1 MRTQQDA
8 QTSGQAERRTAV
20 LSMAVANAA
29 LRLGL
34 GTNDLER
41 ILGISQSSASRLM
54 NGSFQLKENSKPW
67 EMALLLIRL
76 YRGLASIV
84 GNDDTLAVQWLRSPN
99 RAFDDA
105 RPYDRIQ
112 SAIGLVAA
120 CDYVDA
126 HRAVT

>member
-1 MRTQQDA
+1 MQARPDA
-8 QTSGQAERRTAV
+8 QATEQAGRRTAV
-20 LSMAVANAA
+20 LSMAAANAA
-29 LRLGL
+29 VRLGL
-34 GTNDLER
+34 TTSDLER

-54 NGSFQLKENSKPW
+54 NGGFQLKENSKPW

-84 GNDDTLAVQWLRSPN
+84 GNDDTLALQWLRSPN

-112 SAIGLVAA
+112 SAVGLVSV

>member
-1 MRTQQDA
+1 MQVNSAKQEKR
-8 QTSGQAERRTAV
+8 QAAV
-20 LSMAVANAA
+20 LSAATANAA
-29 LRLGL
+29 ARLAL
-34 GTNDLER
+34 STNDLER

-54 NGSFQLKENSKPW
+54 NGEFQLKENSKPW

-76 YRGLASIV
+76 YRGVASIV
-84 GNDDTLAVQWLRSPN
+84 GNDDALAVSWLRSPN
-99 RAFDDA
+99 RAFDNA

-112 SAIGLVAA
+112 TAVGLVAA